1 MRRRLA
7 APCRA
12 VLALGFA
19 PRRPAAPGWRSTE
32 VAGAAGRD
40 VPADATGRA
49 TARAAVRGMMGDPNS
64 AASAAAVVVVA
75 AGAEAAQSTERQVE
89 KE

>member
-1 MRRRLA
+1 M
-7 APCRA
+7 
-12 VLALGFA
+12 
-19 PRRPAAPGWRSTE
+19 
-32 VAGAAGRD
+32 
-40 VPADATGRA
+40 PADATGRA